1 MSINTVQ
8 GREGVVQTPKTTPLV
23 RVTEPYGN
31 GHFKKCLG
39 KRITFRYYT
48 TFTSP
53 VTIFFFLSKSSTE
66 SYKTRKK
73 HIITIKLRP

>member
-53 VTIFFFLSKSSTE
+53 VTIFFFCPSQALN
-66 SYKTRKK
+66 
-73 HIITIKLRP
+73 HIKRVKNI